1 MQDAIRQGMLEA
13 RATEEDLDAFMA
25 DHEALLTAAD
35 AFEPLR
41 NAGGTLMEAFANE
54 PDRLYGELLR
64 LCRQVVQTMY
74 ENACA
79 GDAGKYVNLFACA
92 SANTVGQTMRST
104 LFTAISGRHKGAWR
118 GESANL

>member
-1 MQDAIRQGMLEA
+1 MQDAFRQGMHEA

-41 NAGGTLMEAFANE
+41 NAGGTLMEAFADE
-54 PDRLYGELLR
+54 PDRLYGELLW

-79 GDAGKYVNLFACA
+79 GCAGKYVNLFACA
-92 SANTVGQTMRST
+92 FLPRYRAHWSMGKGVGEPYF
-104 LFTAISGRHKGAWR
+104 LISGPCRQV
-118 GESANL
+118 